1 MKEPLPVP
9 YVHQHYPKFKF
20 HATDEPR
27 IVNTPEQEAALGE
40 GWFNSPADVFAPAP
54 VAKQPVE
61 PVPAVSKKASKA

>member
-1 MKEPLPVP
+1 MP

-27 IVNTPEQEAALGE
+27 VVHTPEQEAALGE

-54 VAKQPVE
+54 VAEPPVE
-61 PVPAVSKKASKA
+61 PVPVPAVSKKASKA